1 MALPRIRGISEAVEE
16 LRAEDPKT
24 ALTVHALRFL
34 VKTGHVPSVKVGNKY
49 LINMAVLESYLANP
63 TDTQKEIHTGLR
75 CVK

>member
-1 MALPRIRGISEAVEE
+1 MALARIRGISEAVEE
-16 LRAEDPKT
+16 IKEADPKS

-34 VKTGHVPSVKVGNKY
+34 VKTGQVPSVKVGNKY
-49 LINMAVLESYLANP
+49 LINMSVLESYLANP